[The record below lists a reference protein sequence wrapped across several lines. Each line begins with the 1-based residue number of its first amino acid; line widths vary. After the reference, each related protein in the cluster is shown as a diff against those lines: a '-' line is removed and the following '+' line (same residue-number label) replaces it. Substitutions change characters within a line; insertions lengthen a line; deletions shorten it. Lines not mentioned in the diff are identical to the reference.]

1 MRGVAQVPIGVA
13 VSNGVLQFTILE
25 DGDDHR
31 TPPLLPIGWL
41 ESVGASIDCK
51 HDLMFLEDGSST
63 SMRRLPTKHRA
74 VNILD
79 FSEDGWDLPQR
90 LRRDPNVDPFVI
102 PTFQVLLAKKLSK
115 PSPSFQ
121 FGCL

>member
-13 VSNGVLQFTILE
+13 GSNGVLQFTILE

-115 PSPSFQ
+115 PCPSFQ